1 MNSYDQVKRQLD
13 EIESELMKKNDE
25 ANDLKRVNLGI
36 RKEIESLQLMC
47 NDLSEQNNLL
57 INEANTLKHKLSQ
70 PISLSSVS
78 SK

>member
-1 MNSYDQVKRQLD
+1 
-13 EIESELMKKNDE
+13 MKKNDE
-25 ANDLKRVNLGI
+25 ANDLKRVNLGM

-57 INEANTLKHKLSQ
+57 IHEANALKQKLSQ